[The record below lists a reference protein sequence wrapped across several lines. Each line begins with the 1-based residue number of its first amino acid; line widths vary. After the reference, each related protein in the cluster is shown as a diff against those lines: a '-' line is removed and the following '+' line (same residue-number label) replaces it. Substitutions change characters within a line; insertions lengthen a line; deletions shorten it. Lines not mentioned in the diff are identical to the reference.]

1 MINVI
6 ESRPLGHDRDVTC
19 DGCADC
25 TLLAKLES
33 LSFMIFD
40 WEVVGEGVVR
50 GQMFQADLWRYV
62 RIGDHLS
69 YLDVT
74 AEFLYKAG
82 AEGHR
87 HALYRLVTG
96 QTLGVLR

>member
-1 MINVI
+1 MTIAI

-25 TLLAKLES
+25 TLLARLEP
-33 LSFMIFD
+33 LSFMISD
-40 WEVVGEGVVR
+40 WQVVGEAVVR
-50 GQMFQADLWRYV
+50 GRSAYADLWRYV

-74 AEFLYKAG
+74 AEFLDG
-82 AEGHR
+82 TGVEGHR

-96 QTLGVLR
+96 QTSGVLG